1 LASLVASMALLAGVA
16 EKVLAYIHDLYCLK
30 LFLGDEPIPAGNLQ
44 VEKALGT
51 SAGLELRDWQFQY
64 IDYALYDIFPVD
76 PKKAAAIRRKAPK
89 FYYNAVTRTLY
100 CRSHNGILLRCLSHK
115 EA

>member
-1 LASLVASMALLAGVA
+1 MTCIAQDDM
-16 EKVLAYIHDLYCLK
+16 YCPRFAFEDHQK
-30 LFLGDEPIPAGNLQ
+30 PIRDLQ
-44 VEKALGT
+44 VKETLETA
-51 SAGLELRDWQFQY
+51 AGPKLRDWQFQY

-100 CRSHNGILLRCLSHK
+100 YRSHNGILLRCLSHK